1 MYQKTPTHPLCSL
14 CWIDYE
20 QVLKQD
26 YTEHLESDN
35 HKRQAALWAGRY
47 KNIDDEF
54 LVLREKEAAKRLQ
67 K

>member
-1 MYQKTPTHPLCSL
+1 M
-14 CWIDYE
+14 
-20 QVLKQD
+20 KQD